1 VRKGILRTV
10 GELLRAEEMAR
21 RSFDDN
27 KVPAFDFLEWRVV
40 LARGLEVVV
49 EGRRVCYDS

>member
-1 VRKGILRTV
+1 MRKGILRTV